1 MSVRRAHSGSRRTF
15 PCSDMPVRDFYA
27 PKPNRYVGRS
37 LAGHRWADFRCGPPC
52 PFLCEGAGELHR
64 PGTTAFLS
72 VFSRYAGRRNA
83 VRIFLQDS
91 GKHPDI
97 QIDSLADFAQT
108 DEFVR
113 AVRPRAVAYAQLQ
126 RRDVEQGL
134 VRRRGRSVG
143 RAAQRQSGPDDRVG
157 RRDTRR
163 LEPGRAGRDLASDV
177 AADSRPALP
186 RSCSGPSRGCRP

>member
-15 PCSDMPVRDFYA
+15 PALRYA
-27 PKPNRYVGRS
+27 RARFSCPETGPIRRPESCRPPPGRFPIRTAVSVS
-37 LAGHRWADFRCGPPC
+37 LRRS
-52 PFLCEGAGELHR
+52 GELHR
-64 PGTTAFLS
+64 PGTTAFLFA
-72 VFSRYAGRRNA
+72 FSRYVGRRNA

-143 RAAQRQSGPDDRVG
+143 RAAQRQSGRTIGWAGGMLDGLSRVERG
-157 RRDTRR
+157 TTSLRTWRRISSST
-163 LEPGRAGRDLASDV
+163 SSFV
-177 AADSRPALP
+177 
-186 RSCSGPSRGCRP
+186 